1 MNSHPFEWG
10 ISSPS
15 PLTTYEI
22 MWQYSSFDELSRQ
35 FLCRR
40 KFENASL
47 PKFCIFKMP
56 KRGVGWGG
64 LEAEK
69 GTQLLVPAGD
79 AREGKLNPFWAR
91 FLRVGVLRHFDNL
104 IWVYPGCQKRL

>member
-1 MNSHPFEWG
+1 MNSPPFEWG

-22 MWQYSSFDELSRQ
+22 MWQYSSFDELSTQ

-40 KFENASL
+40 KFETASL

-69 GTQLLVPAGD
+69 GTQLLDPCWGC
-79 AREGKLNPFWAR
+79 ARGEVES
-91 FLRVGVLRHFDNL
+91 FLGAVFRG
-104 IWVYPGCQKRL
+104 GGA